1 MVDIKIPATDSH
13 HRFSQR
19 IWCFEPSQVLTG
31 FYSSVFQIPDCQ
43 VICCLESWTR
53 TVAAQRSRRRQLF
66 FLPWEMEIDIACHS
80 MLYRTNYDQ
89 PLFYKDFRTCWY
101 KGVDLHVNP
110 EWDATKGPTS
120 FARIFFWTPCWE
132 LIAFACH
139 PEPLKVSQ
147 YFDVFSHNCST
158 IILVQ
163 LSIRFVS
170 TWLRSAS

>member
-1 MVDIKIPATDSH
+1 MVFWTIPSAY
-13 HRFSQR
+13 R
-19 IWCFEPSQVLTG
+19 ILFIG
-31 FYSSVFQIPDCQ
+31 IPD
-43 VICCLESWTR
+43 
-53 TVAAQRSRRRQLF
+53 SRLSGDLLLGILDKNSGGSKISKETTF

-89 PLFYKDFRTCWY
+89 PPFYKDFRTCWY

-147 YFDVFSHNCST
+147 YFHVFSHNCST